1 MKTKYIQVTFLVIIF
16 LAGCKEQKKMPE
28 EPLID
33 KDKIQAMFNK
43 NPNNVLFNHFYIVL
57 DSSTY
62 SQFRSNA
69 FLKESYAGLDSG
81 MPDFNEINDTVN
93 AIYLRGETHY
103 LEILRPN
110 NSFKEPVDQIGIG
123 FSLGGQ
129 KPFSINNSLELKEDN
144 TKFLRASDTA
154 SFTIKDKKHTWYKA
168 FYTVGM
174 KTNLY
179 TWYSYYNPEF
189 LEAIDGE
196 KRDNYNREDFLK
208 KAYVPEKLFK
218 NVVSITLNCNLA
230 DHYRFAKELELLGCS
245 LEKKEGDDL
254 IFKVGD
260 IYIKLILS
268 QYKGKSEIIQM
279 ETTLNQEDNRT
290 IEIGAITIKTEG
302 KKSLWTF
309 R

>member
-1 MKTKYIQVTFLVIIF
+1 MNLKYIHIVF
-16 LAGCKEQKKMPE
+16 LAIVVLVGCKQEVKMPE

-43 NPNNVLFNHFYIVL
+43 NPNNVLFNHFYVVL

-81 MPDFNEINDTVN
+81 MPNFIEINDSVN
-93 AIYLRGETHY
+93 SIYLRGETHY
-103 LEILRPN
+103 LEILGPN
-110 NSFKEPVDQIGIG
+110 NSFKEPENQIGIG

-129 KPFSINNSLELKEDN
+129 KPFSINNSPEFKEDN

-154 SFTIKDKKHTWYKA
+154 SFTIKDKKHNWYKA

-189 LEAIDGE
+189 LEAIDGK
-196 KRDNYNREDFLK
+196 KRDVYTREDFLK
-208 KAYVPEKLFK
+208 EAYVPEKLFK
-218 NVVSITLNCNLA
+218 NMVSITLNCNLA
-230 DHYRFAKELELLGCS
+230 DHYRFAKELELLGCT
-245 LEKKEGDDL
+245 LVKKEGEDL
-254 IFKVGD
+254 IFKAGD

-290 IEIGAITIKTEG
+290 IEIGTITIKTEG